1 MQIINKILIILIKF
15 YKFLISPFFQN
26 SCRFEPS
33 CSSYCIECLKN
44 YNLFKALFF
53 SVKRIL
59 KCNPWFG
66 NGGYDHPEKKQ
77 EEFK

>member
-1 MQIINKILIILIKF
+1 MHIINKILIILIKF

-44 YNLFKALFF
+44 YNLFKALLF

-66 NGGYDHPEKKQ
+66 SGGFDPVNIKK
-77 EEFK
+77 K

>member
-66 NGGYDHPEKKQ
+66 SGGFDPVNIKK
-77 EEFK
+77 KIK